1 VSIGPEAPAVFAF
14 DDPFGTSADP
24 ARYVARPSTEGVLL
38 DLVTALRDEERPR
51 LLVGEAGMGKTLV
64 LRLLAQRLAPRIR
77 SVYLPYP
84 ALPLAALCAWA
95 LEELGAASSYDPPEA
110 LATLA
115 RRARADGGGIVLLV
129 DEAQALPEET
139 ARGLAELAAEY
150 EGALRFAAALP
161 PSASEAL
168 FEAFAR
174 VEQLGLLAPMT
185 ESETARYVQLH
196 LHGAPLPA
204 AVREAFT
211 PAVLAAIHARTGGV
225 PSRVNAEAS
234 ALLRGAMAKL
244 RSEARAAERE
254 RAAIAV
260 RRAAPVASAEAEAVA
275 LEHAAGRLALAH
287 QRELGSDQVDPAF
300 ERAVGRLSLAQ
311 LEAGAPA
318 ADPAADPAAQSGPV
332 ARVDPAPRPS
342 AAGGR
347 RLSAAAGVFGVFFA
361 TGVGAGLWM
370 SRRDS
375 GPAEPAAAPVPAVSA
390 APAAP
395 PAEAPTPAPAAQD
408 LVGVQINAEPWATI
422 RVDGQ
427 EVGVTPLAGV
437 RLTRGPHRFE
447 AVFPDG
453 RTETRDVEIDDARRF
468 LVFR

>member
-1 VSIGPEAPAVFAF
+1 LSIGIEAPAVFAF
-14 DDPFGTSADP
+14 DDPFGATADP
-24 ARYVARPSTEGVLL
+24 ARYVARPATERVLL
-38 DLVTALRDEERPR
+38 ELVTALRDEERAR
-51 LLVGEAGMGKTLV
+51 VLVGEAGMGKTLA
-64 LRLLAQRLAPRIR
+64 LRLLAQRLAPQIR

-95 LEELGAASSYDPPEA
+95 LEELGAAASYDPPEA

-139 ARGLAELAAEY
+139 ARGLAAMSEEHG
-150 EGALRFAAALP
+150 GALRFAAALP
-161 PSASEAL
+161 PDAPEAL
-168 FEAFAR
+168 FTAFAR
-174 VEQLGLLAPMT
+174 IEQVALLAPMT
-185 ESETARYVQLH
+185 DSETVRYVQLH
-196 LHGAPLPA
+196 LHGAPLPS
-204 AVREAFT
+204 AVRDAFT
-211 PAVLAAIHARTGGV
+211 PAALAAIHARAGGV

-234 ALLRGAMAKL
+234 ALLRSALAKL
-244 RSEARAAERE
+244 RRDARAAATE
-254 RAAIAV
+254 RAA
-260 RRAAPVASAEAEAVA
+260 AAIRPPAAGSETQAAA

-287 QRELGSDQVDPAF
+287 QRELGSGRADPAF

-311 LEAGAPA
+311 LDAPA
-318 ADPAADPAAQSGPV
+318 ADAPAPAGPAARTEPARRGPG
-332 ARVDPAPRPS
+332 
-342 AAGGR
+342 GGR

-375 GPAEPAAAPVPAVSA
+375 GPAEPAAAPLPAVSTA
-390 APAAP
+390 PVTAPVEAPAAP
-395 PAEAPTPAPAAQD
+395 PAAED

-427 EVGVTPLAGV
+427 EVGVTPLAGI

-453 RTETRDVEIDDARRF
+453 RTETRVVEIDDARRF
-468 LVFR
+468 LVFP